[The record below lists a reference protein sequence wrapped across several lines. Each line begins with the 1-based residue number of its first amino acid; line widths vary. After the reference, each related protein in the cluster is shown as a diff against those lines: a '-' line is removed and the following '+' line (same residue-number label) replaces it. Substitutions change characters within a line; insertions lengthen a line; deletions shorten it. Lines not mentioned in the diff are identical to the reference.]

1 MVALNF
7 DSPICHT
14 IDGLIDHD
22 GGMWLSHDLVDLVAL
37 GADEERDHALWDEND
52 YGKGFPSHFLEDLVD
67 VAEETSATLIL
78 SVHVPIVN
86 LS

>member
-37 GADEERDHALWDEND
+37 GADEERDHALWTKMIME
-52 YGKGFPSHFLEDLVD
+52 KGSRLTFLK
-67 VAEETSATLIL
+67 IW
-78 SVHVPIVN
+78 
-86 LS
+86 